1 MGIYIINQFKK
12 KLGKLQFCA
21 TYYYKLFFLLNFI
34 QIYVFWPIISSHI
47 CYTFV
52 PFYLDHQIIFIINHL
67 ITTIPIN
74 AYTTLKIFTIVV
86 DKIYAPPHFIPKN
99 PRPPFFLK
107 N

>member
-52 PFYLDHQIIFIINHL
+52 PFYLDHQNIFIISNL
-67 ITTIPIN
+67 ITTIFTN
-74 AYTTLKIFTIVV
+74 NYTTLEIFTTVV
-86 DKIYAPPHFIPKN
+86 DKIYAPPPFF
-99 PRPPFFLK
+99 PPFISPS
-107 N
+107 